1 MSASNLYTVGARIVM
16 HNEASPVLGL
26 ITQQLVGIH
35 HHISQANAAST
46 RFMQAIVGAGAA
58 LAGVGMIKGVTHLV
72 DEGAKLVAVQN
83 KMTVA
88 GWKNKEIAEATAE
101 AWRLSSKYQMIGVE
115 NLLEMQ
121 KEMAPVLGDRKEA
134 MHMAELMAKVQ
145 VALAGTLGF
154 DKSAQFSK
162 QIRDAIRAGEL
173 SGNVLDPKRFETY
186 LEGMAKTL
194 KAFGGTLTPTD
205 YFMATKYG
213 RASAM
218 NWSDEFTNTILP
230 TIMQELGASSTG
242 TAMMTAYQALVG
254 GRMKISSIN
263 AFHDLGLIDTEKL
276 DPGNLTPEGRI
287 KRMKPGAIKGTDT
300 FLSNPYEWVWQYL
313 VPAMK
318 DKGILTESGIA
329 AIEKGQIK
337 DGVGAEA
344 AKKVKEVLTEAIVG
358 GMDQTGPEARKA
370 ATKMIAVLFGDRTGQ
385 GLIDLLLLQKKKIER
400 DKTLIKDAYGLDEGT
415 KFLNEQDYK
424 VAKHKM
430 ETQWE
435 NLQQALGVPGVSVAT
450 DVLNELADGINGL
463 AVAANVNPGTVKT
476 VMGALLGAAG
486 ALVVFGTV
494 AVAGAVL
501 GFIGAI
507 PVLIGAIAGAI
518 ASIAIYNW
526 GGAAEKARQL
536 RKWISDMGSNA
547 VKWASSAWKS
557 TDFSALKSM
566 VSGLAEKINAALGG
580 VPGMV
585 ASAITQMASAIGAKI
600 ASALSSI
607 ANMIGGF
614 FRRGGGGGGAA
625 PPSLGDGETGG
636 ASGIEKQSYVPKSSG
651 GQVIQANTTINMD
664 GHRVASA
671 VTRHIVQASHHV
683 HAGSGYDGLRA
694 PTPVDYH
701 RV

>member
-1 MSASNLYTVGARIVM
+1 MSGSSLYTVGARIVM
-16 HNEASPVLGL
+16 HNEASPVLAA

-35 HHISQANAAST
+35 HHISQVNAASA

-58 LAGVGMIKGVTHLV
+58 LAGVGIIKGVTHLV

-173 SGNVLDPKRFETY
+173 SGNVLDPERFKIY

-254 GRMKISSIN
+254 GRMKLSSIN
-263 AFHDLGLIDTEKL
+263 AFADLGLVDMAQVK
-276 DPGNLTPEGRI
+276 PGNVTPEGRLR
-287 KRMKPGAIKGTDT
+287 KMQPGLIKGTNT
-300 FLSNPYEWVWQYL
+300 FLANPYEWVWQYL

-318 DKGILTESGIA
+318 NKGILTESGIE
-329 AIEKGQIK
+329 AIKAGKIK
-337 DGVGAEA
+337 DGVGADA
-344 AKKVKEVLTEAIVG
+344 AKKIKEVMTDAIVG

-370 ATKMIAVLFGDRTGQ
+370 VSKMVAILFGDRTGQ
-385 GLIDLLLLQKKKIER
+385 GLIDLLLLQRKKIER
-400 DKTLIKDAYGLDEGT
+400 DKLLIKDAYGLEEGT
-415 KFLNEQDYK
+415 KFFNEQDYK
-424 VAKHKM
+424 VAKHKIH
-430 ETQWE
+430 TQWE
-435 NLQQALGVPGVSVAT
+435 NLQMALGGPGVDTMTRVF
-450 DVLNELADGINGL
+450 NHLAGGINAL
-463 AVAANVNPGTVKT
+463 SSAAMENPGAIKVAL
-476 VMGALLGAAG
+476 GALIGLGAA
-486 ALVVFGTV
+486 LTVFGTI
-494 AVAGAVL
+494 ALGGAIL
-501 GFIGAI
+501 GFVGAI
-507 PVLIGAIAGAI
+507 PVLIGGIIGALAGLATYNWGAIQGAWTSFKGMWQGLLDFVHGSPEKMNEKGGMEARKKGVVEAIAGMVREFAAGI
-518 ASIAIYNW
+518 ASIPAMI
-526 GGAAEKARQL
+526 GGAIQAMA
-536 RKWISDMGSNA
+536 A
-547 VKWASSAWKS
+547 
-557 TDFSALKSM
+557 
-566 VSGLAEKINAALGG
+566 KIG
-580 VPGMV
+580 
-585 ASAITQMASAIGAKI
+585 SAIS
-600 ASALSSI
+600 SALSSLSFSVPS
-607 ANMIGGF
+607 F
-614 FRRGGGGGGAA
+614 FGGGGVKGG
-625 PPSLGDGETGG
+625 SIDDTGG
-636 ASGIEKQSYVPKSSG
+636 AGIQKQSYVPKSSR

-664 GHRVASA
+664 GHRVATA
-671 VTRHIVQASHHV
+671 VTRHIVQGSHHV

-694 PTPVDYH
+694 PTPVDYTH
-701 RV
+701 V